1 MKLIQLLSLFTL
13 CASLVTLAQGQQ
25 KSGFVSTEAIIAL
38 LPVTQKANDEL
49 REMQTKFLTQGQAMQ
64 DEMKSKYDA
73 LVAQNEAGTLSDNM
87 KQLGQQEMTQLQQDL
102 NDHQQ
107 QMQDTLTKR
116 RTVLFKPILNQVQ
129 ETIQKV
135 AKEQKYDV
143 VFDIQEAGI
152 LFATNDYNLT
162 KAVLIDMGV
171 DPATIPTG
179 EKK

>member
-13 CASLVTLAQGQQ
+13 CVSLATLAQGQQ
-25 KSGFVSTEAIIAL
+25 KTGFVSTEAIIAL

-49 REMQTKFLTQGQAMQ
+49 REMQTKFLTQGQAMN
-64 DEMKSKYDA
+64 DEMKAKYDA
-73 LVAQNEAGTLSDNM
+73 LVAQNQAGTLSDNM
-87 KQLGQQEMTQLQQDL
+87 KQLGQQEMAQLQQDL

-135 AKEQKYDV
+135 AKAQNYDV

-152 LFATNDYNLT
+152 LYATNDFNLT
-162 KAVLIDMGV
+162 KAVLLDLGV
-171 DPATIPTG
+171 DPATIAKVE
-179 EKK
+179 EK